1 MDRET
6 RILLNAVY
14 AGKIKHEGNAR
25 HIRIEA
31 LREGVAEMKRVLEAG
46 AEALRR
52 GEEALALMEES
63 ERNNLPF

>member
-1 MDRET
+1 MDKET

-31 LREGVAEMKRVLEAG
+31 LREGVAEMRRVLEVG
-46 AEALRR
+46 TEALRR
-52 GEEALALMEES
+52 GEEALAIMEEA
-63 ERNNLPF
+63 ERTSQPF